1 MKSTFYFLLV
11 LLTISACKKEATD
24 IKDKDDDKNNP
35 PYSPFAANDS
45 LISANASVY
54 IIADVQGLPG
64 ITKMNKQDTV
74 WSVTPGWGAGVCYT
88 GYSSYD
94 GSVGNAY
101 ALDNWHL
108 YVFYKGKGET
118 REQLLVSDHTK
129 LAKTANDEYGV
140 AIAYKSL
147 DGKTYYSYLSDNAA
161 LSWANVKLVER
172 AAVPNTQRFYVKLNL
187 NCELTNENN
196 PSDKISFKN
205 AVVRVQM

>member
-1 MKSTFYFLLV
+1 MKTLLYT
-11 LLTISACKKEATD
+11 LLTILTISACKKED
-24 IKDKDDDKNNP
+24 IKTDDNNNTN
-35 PYSPFAANDS
+35 SPFSANDS

-54 IIADVQGLPG
+54 IIADVEGLSG
-64 ITKMNKQDTV
+64 ISKMNKQDTV

-118 REQLLVSDHTK
+118 REQLLVNQFTK
-129 LAKTANDEYGV
+129 LAKTQNDEYGV

-147 DGKTYYSYLSDNAA
+147 DGKTYYSYLADNEA
-161 LSWANVKLVER
+161 LDWANIKLEER
-172 AAVPNTQRFYVKLNL
+172 VAVANSNRFYVKLHL
-187 NCELTNENN
+187 NCELANEDN
-196 PSDKISFKN
+196 PSDKIRFKN